1 MAAEIIISYDQVGD
15 ILTID
20 QCRPYGGQ
28 DEDEIDEGIVVRTN
42 QETGQIE
49 NLYILYFNSRMSKEG
64 TIHLPVD
71 ANIRP
76 SLKWYKRAKSSLSE
90 KDDPA
95 GG

>member
-1 MAAEIIISYDQVGD
+1 MGTEMIISYDKIGD

-20 QCRPYGGQ
+20 QCRPYSGQ

-49 NLYILYFNSRMSKEG
+49 NLYLLFFNSRVAKEG
-64 TIHLPVD
+64 TIHLPID
-71 ANIRP
+71 AKIRP
-76 SLKWYKRAKSSLSE
+76 SLKRSKPATSGISGN
-90 KDDPA
+90 DDPA